1 MWYNWNKPIF
11 VIIVATNMIFHNIK
25 KNFGRGDCS
34 PISTP
39 PPLDITGYGA
49 VFPVQ
54 WADETSE

>member
-1 MWYNWNKPIF
+1 
-11 VIIVATNMIFHNIK
+11 MIFLNIK
-25 KNFGRGDCS
+25 NNFGRGDCS